1 MDKITITLDGH
12 SGCGKSTLAKSI
24 AQELNYVYVDS
35 GAMYR
40 AITYYF
46 TTKNLIENDVL
57 VEGWESSI
65 ENVDLTFEKHT
76 DYSNDVIFLNDSITT
91 MEFVVRVLKQIF
103 GKNQEQAENITRRI
117 HDDGQG
123 IVGSYVHEVAE
134 QKGIE
139 TTLLARQENFP
150 LQVKVKKQ

>member
-1 MDKITITLDGH
+1 MSTDIQTLTREKIKLDEPG
-12 SGCGKSTLAKSI
+12 L
-24 AQELNYVYVDS
+24 Y
-35 GAMYR
+35 
-40 AITYYF
+40 
-46 TTKNLIENDVL
+46 
-57 VEGWESSI
+57 
-65 ENVDLTFEKHT
+65 
-76 DYSNDVIFLNDSITT
+76 DVIFLNDSITT
-91 MEFVVRVLKQIF
+91 MEFVVRVLKQVF